1 MPCAKRRRVTV
12 RETAKAERAKAVL
25 LVEARREAEQNAI
38 EVTVAADADK
48 KAAVDKADAVTT
60 LAEAESQAE
69 KIRAEAQRIKNQ
81 VEAEGKRIINEA
93 LNLLSAEQIAM
104 QVRMELIRQLPEIIR
119 ESVKPMERIEGIKI
133 IQWNGLDAGVP
144 GAPGQAG
151 TGSLADQLVNS
162 ALRYRAQAPLVDS
175 LLKELGMKG
184 DDINGLAGDLKQ
196 EPPAP
201 H

>member
-1 MPCAKRRRVTV
+1 V
-12 RETAKAERAKAVL
+12 AEIEKQRA
-25 LVEARREAEQNAI
+25 I
-38 EVTVAADADK
+38 K
-48 KAAVDKADAVTT
+48 KAALDKAEQVKT
-60 LAEAESQAE
+60 LAEAEAQAE

-93 LNLLSAEQIAM
+93 LNLLSPEQIAM

-133 IQWNGLDAGVP
+133 IQWNGLDAASPAGDGAAVP
-144 GAPGQAG
+144 
-151 TGSLADQLVNS
+151 GSLADQLVNS

-175 LLKELGMKG
+175 LLKELDMKG
-184 DDINGLAGDLKQ
+184 DDINGLAGGVNP
-196 EPPAP
+196 EPPPP